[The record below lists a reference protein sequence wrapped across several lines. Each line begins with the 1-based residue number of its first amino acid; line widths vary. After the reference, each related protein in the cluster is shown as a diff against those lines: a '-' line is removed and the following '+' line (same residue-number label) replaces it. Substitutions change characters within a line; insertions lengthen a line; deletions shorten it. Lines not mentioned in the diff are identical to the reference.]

1 MVGDRGVLLS
11 GGQRQRIAIGRAL
24 LKDAPVLI
32 LDEATSS
39 LDTRS
44 ERRIQAALNELMKN
58 RTTLVIAH
66 RLSTVER
73 ADCIIV
79 LDAGR
84 IVESGTH
91 QELLDCDGQYA
102 TLYRLQFSDE

>member
-1 MVGDRGVLLS
+1 MALVC
-11 GGQRQRIAIGRAL
+11 AL

-39 LDTRS
+39 LDTKS
-44 ERRIQAALNELMKN
+44 ERHIQDALRHLMEN

-79 LDAGR
+79 LDKGS
-84 IVESGTH
+84 IIESGNH
-91 QELLDCDGQYA
+91 RELIALEGLYA
-102 TLYRLQFSDE
+102 DLYRLQFRDEQNGDT